1 MTQTTQV
8 PTVPM
13 RPSEPG
19 RPRVTRVATPPP
31 QEVEPH
37 EPYDTLRQQGDAA
50 TLGMW
55 IFLGTELLF
64 FGGMICAYTVYR
76 VTYPEA
82 WAIGS
87 EHLFQWIGGTNTAV
101 LLCSSF
107 TAALA
112 VRAAAGQRRGG
123 VIGWL
128 LATAF
133 FALAFLCLKGYEY
146 YLDYGE
152 GLVPG
157 RWFAYD
163 GPHRAGVELFMFFY
177 FVMTLVHAF
186 HMLMGIISMGVLLTF
201 AFRRKLPDP
210 AGNAVEIFGM
220 YWHFVDLVWLFLL
233 PLLYL
238 IG

>member
-1 MTQTTQV
+1 MTQALTDPTTRAAAS
-8 PTVPM
+8 TDA
-13 RPSEPG
+13 RPF
-19 RPRVTRVATPPP
+19 
-31 QEVEPH
+31 EPH
-37 EPYDTLRQQGDAA
+37 TPFDTLDQQRDAA

-55 IFLGTELLF
+55 VFLGTELLF

-76 VTYPEA
+76 VSYPRA
-82 WAIGS
+82 WSVGS

-112 VRAAAGQRRGG
+112 VRAAQGQRRGG

-128 LATAF
+128 LATALF
-133 FALAFLCLKGYEY
+133 GLLFLAFKGYEY

-157 RWFAYD
+157 RWFTYD
-163 GPHRAGVELFMFFY
+163 GPERAGVELFMSFY

-186 HMLMGIISMGVLLTF
+186 HMLMGLVSMGVLVAYAL
-201 AFRRKLPDP
+201 RRKLPDP
-210 AGNAVEIFGM
+210 AGNAVEVFGM
-220 YWHFVDLVWLFLL
+220 YWHFVDLVWIFLL